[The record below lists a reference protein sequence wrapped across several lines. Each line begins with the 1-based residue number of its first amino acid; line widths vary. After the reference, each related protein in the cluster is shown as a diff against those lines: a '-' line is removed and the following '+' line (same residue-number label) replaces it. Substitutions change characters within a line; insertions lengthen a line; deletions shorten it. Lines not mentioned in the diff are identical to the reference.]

1 MNTVYKRNLM
11 NVKPSAVS
19 QKELNA
25 FLKRG
30 GKIEVL
36 KSRKVVRHNL
46 KSTSRGIYRAK
57 V

>member
-1 MNTVYKRNLM
+1 MDTLYKEMLM

-19 QKELNA
+19 QKQIDA
-25 FLKRG
+25 FLKSG
-30 GKIEVL
+30 GVIKVL